1 MTASTKAIAALLTA
15 DNILLDLDVTN
26 KDQLFDCIGNSL
38 RNKTGLPQGQ
48 MIESLK
54 AREQLGCTAIGAGV
68 AVPHSRV
75 RGLTQAL
82 AMYLRPKVPIPFD
95 APDGKPVAHIVVIFV
110 PEQATQ
116 AHLQLMAGV
125 AELFQDA
132 NFRGKLSA
140 CNDALGVTRLFTE
153 WSE

>member
-1 MTASTKAIAALLTA
+1 MTASTKAIAALLTV
-15 DNILLDLDVTN
+15 DNILIDLDVAN
-26 KDQLFDCIGNSL
+26 KEQLFQSIGQVL
-38 RNKTGLPQGQ
+38 EGRGGLPQAR
-48 MIESLK
+48 MLESLK

-75 RGLTQAL
+75 RGLTQVLAL
-82 AMYLRPKVPIPFD
+82 YVRPRKPIPFD

-110 PEQATQ
+110 PEQATH
-116 AHLQLMAGV
+116 AHLQLLAGV

-132 NFRGKLSA
+132 NFKQKLQACDNAVSVSA
-140 CNDALGVTRLFTE
+140 LFTE

>member
-1 MTASTKAIAALLTA
+1 MTASTKALAALLTA
-15 DNILLDLDVTN
+15 DNILIDLDVAN
-26 KDQLFDCIGNSL
+26 KEQLFQAIEQL
-38 RNKTGLPQGQ
+38 LQHRAGLPQTQ

-82 AMYLRPKVPIPFD
+82 ALYIRPRAPIPFD

-110 PEQATQ
+110 PEQATH
-116 AHLQLMAGV
+116 AHLQLLAGV
-125 AELFQDA
+125 AELFQDS
-132 NFRGKLSA
+132 NFKEKLRA
-140 CNDALGVTRLFTE
+140 CSDALEVTRLFTE